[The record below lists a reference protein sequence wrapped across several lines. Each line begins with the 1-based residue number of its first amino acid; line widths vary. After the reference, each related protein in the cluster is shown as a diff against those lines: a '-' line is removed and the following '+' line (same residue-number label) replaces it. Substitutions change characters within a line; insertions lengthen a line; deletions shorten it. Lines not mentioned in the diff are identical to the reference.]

1 MKGNSEFRFKKK
13 YGQNFLIDKN
23 IIKKI
28 ISASDIDN
36 NTVVIEIGAGSG
48 VLTKELSQEAKYV
61 LAYEIDKTLAPILER
76 NLEECKNVN
85 LIFDDFLKR
94 NIEEDLKC
102 YEYKKLILVANLPY
116 YITTPI
122 IKKIIDDKLNIQKI
136 IIMVQ
141 KEVAERFTASPKTR
155 EYNSLSIFIDY
166 YFSVK
171 KLFTVGRKAF
181 IPIPNV
187 DSAVIS
193 LIRRK
198 TKKVIVLDEKIFFKL
213 IRDSF
218 RFKRKTLKN
227 NLKGYNLKIIEDV
240 LIKSNYSL
248 NSRAEEIPLE
258 IFAEITNS
266 IVNTSKP

>member
-171 KLFTVGRKAF
+171 NYLLLEEKL
-181 IPIPNV
+181 
-187 DSAVIS
+187 
-193 LIRRK
+193 
-198 TKKVIVLDEKIFFKL
+198 
-213 IRDSF
+213 
-218 RFKRKTLKN
+218 
-227 NLKGYNLKIIEDV
+227 Y
-240 LIKSNYSL
+240 
-248 NSRAEEIPLE
+248 
-258 IFAEITNS
+258 TN
-266 IVNTSKP
+266 PQC